1 MTAAIPGTV
10 RVLILVGEEFQRL
23 ERLSEVLAAVVEPA
37 TRDFNMDTLLAEEVG
52 DSGDGPRRPSGVSR
66 LASICAS
73 YPMMA
78 ERRVVVVRDVN
89 DLHQAVRAKVFGIAA
104 DLPDSTL
111 LILEGEKVK
120 PPAKFPKAVL
130 SVETFKP
137 VYENMLPGW
146 VQNRFVRRG
155 RKATP
160 AAVAL
165 LVNNAGTVPGELDS
179 EVEKV
184 CTAVAGDGVIDE
196 DAVTSV
202 VGAFR
207 HDTVWNLQD
216 AVGEGDFNR
225 VVEVFDGLTASEK
238 NKEPSYLSMIG
249 SHVLRIAAYN
259 EQRRHGVGHDEAVK
273 VLVNSPY
280 MWKIKG
286 LDRQVGRFTPARV
299 RRTLKALTRMDS
311 LFKKHG
317 IDRRLMLDFLT
328 VFIAPGTPV
337 RNPDA
342 GRQDHP

>member
-1 MTAAIPGTV
+1 
-10 RVLILVGEEFQRL
+10 
-23 ERLSEVLAAVVEPA
+23 
-37 TRDFNMDTLLAEEVG
+37 
-52 DSGDGPRRPSGVSR
+52 
-66 LASICAS
+66 
-73 YPMMA
+73 MA
-78 ERRVVVVRDVN
+78 
-89 DLHQAVRAKVFGIAA
+89 G
-104 DLPDSTL
+104 
-111 LILEGEKVK
+111 
-120 PPAKFPKAVL
+120 
-130 SVETFKP
+130 
-137 VYENMLPGW
+137 
-146 VQNRFVRRG
+146 
-155 RKATP
+155 
-160 AAVAL
+160 
-165 LVNNAGTVPGELDS
+165 
-179 EVEKV
+179 
-184 CTAVAGDGVIDE
+184 
-196 DAVTSV
+196 V

-216 AVGEGDFNR
+216 AVGEGDFNQ
-225 VVEVFDGLTASEK
+225 VVQVIDGLTASEK

>member
-1 MTAAIPGTV
+1 MTATIPGTV

-23 ERLSEVLAAVVEPA
+23 ERLGEVLETAVDPA
-37 TRDFNMDTLLAEEVG
+37 TRDFNMDTLLAEDVG
-52 DSGDGPRRPSGVSR
+52 ESDDGPRRPSGVSR
-66 LASICAS
+66 LANICAA

-78 ERRVVVVRDVN
+78 ERRVVVVRDV
-89 DLHQAVRAKVFGIAA
+89 DALHQAVRAKVFDIAA
-104 DLPDSTL
+104 DLPESTL

-120 PPAKFPKAVL
+120 PPAKFPKQGL

-146 VQNRFVRRG
+146 VQNRFARRG

-196 DAVTSV
+196 NAVTSV

-207 HDTVWNLQD
+207 HDTVWNLQN
-216 AVGEGDFNR
+216 AVGDGDFNR
-225 VVEVFDGLTASEK
+225 VVEIFEGLTASEK

-259 EQRRHGVGHDEAVK
+259 EQRRQGVGHDEAMK

-280 MWKIKG
+280 MWKVKG
-286 LDRQVGRFTPARV
+286 LERQVGRFTPARV
-299 RRTLKALTRMDS
+299 RRTLTALSRMDS

-317 IDRRLMLDFLT
+317 VDRRLMLDLLT

-337 RNPDA
+337 RNTNT
-342 GRQDHP
+342 GRQEQP